1 MALVR
6 EVSSR
11 QRRARRARR
20 RAIDEHCESGGVRRA
35 HGVGGKAV
43 TPRSFGRNGRRGE
56 VEPHQAERSHVVR
69 EGHACR
75 SPLIRGNRV
84 FICPVFK
91 RIVVWQDC
99 AMNTIAVAQTPTL
112 RFSKARVVAARLGV
126 CTRTLFRWANQGKFA
141 RHKVNARLV
150 LFNEAE
156 VESFIRSTQA
166 TDVAAA
172 QRATPSAE

>member
-11 QRRARRARR
+11 QWRARRARR

-43 TPRSFGRNGRRGE
+43 TPRSGSPRSFGRNGRRGE
-56 VEPHQAERSHVVR
+56 VEPHQAERSHVIR
-69 EGHACR
+69 EGHTSR
-75 SPLIRGNRV
+75 SPLIRGNSV

-99 AMNTIAVAQTPTL
+99 AMNTNAIASGGHVEVLTYTSEQTCAALQISPVTLWRLEKRGLLVALPHL
-112 RFSKARVVAARLGV
+112 
-126 CTRTLFRWANQGKFA
+126 
-141 RHKVNARLV
+141 RHKRYPADAVR
-150 LFNEAE
+150 
-156 VESFIRSTQA
+156 SFASGRPRS
-166 TDVAAA
+166 
-172 QRATPSAE
+172 